1 MIGANR
7 LMPGVQYSAMD
18 SMAQIL
24 SSVPEGQPTAAL
36 VRSALGEAVS
46 KAQEEAQKEK
56 RKTRDLL
63 SVLDGDAPASQ
74 SALQPAPLAAI
85 AYVPAS
91 VVSALREALPVLTR
105 ALESPTAEAGEAF
118 QKLRRITLLTS
129 TSQTMSAVF
138 DEATLDRARDLGRP
152 RVESPAVR
160 YLERSIYPTVVRGSG
175 RTGPVFLQE
184 GSIVHFHQMDDLLGR
199 VSAHFGSEISRN
211 AWNDL
216 FVLPHKD
223 YRVATVDIRFQEQGL
238 LRIFGLIRHG
248 QTNVGTFSMSVPQ
261 VPPIGNPWTVKVETI
276 SIIHKRVGIG
286 TQLLARLALFLH
298 QRGVHAMRADAR
310 DEAGLFC
317 AFNGFQLERRSY
329 EEIVGKFVREM
340 ELKRV
345 EISKETVAR
354 LLDRDA
360 NLAELASVEAGG
372 HRVGRDFLGQL
383 FMEQYPKVFFELSAD
398 APSWLRLLSNLQ
410 RTQGE
415 KSEDGE
421 PEKLA
426 PLEWDALP
434 PETRQLLYGGVLF
447 VGGNVPHLMS
457 SDREHAIHVI
467 ERLNNWATVISMMMS
482 FRESLRKRMNPEWK
496 ANFDVKRVAM
506 QAVLEMVAADP
517 ASSLFSNFSDLMT
530 PTTEGATGDDNIERA
545 FLIARTALEAA
556 AKGLITLPP
565 RLELVFQELVS
576 RD

>member
-1 MIGANR
+1 
-7 LMPGVQYSAMD
+7 MPGVQYSAMD

-46 KAQEEAQKEK
+46 KAHEEAQREQ
-56 RKTRDLL
+56 RKTKELF
-63 SVLDGDAPASQ
+63 SILDGDASAPQ
-74 SALQPAPLAAI
+74 SAPLAAI
-85 AYVPAS
+85 AYVPPD
-91 VVSALREALPVLTR
+91 VVSALKEALPVLVR
-105 ALESPTAEAGEAF
+105 ALETPSAEAGDAF

-129 TSQTMSAVF
+129 TSQTMSAIF

-160 YLERSIYPTVVRGSG
+160 YLERSVYPTGVRGPG

-184 GSIVHFHQMDDLLGR
+184 GSIVHFHQMDELLGR
-199 VSAHFGSEISRN
+199 VSAHFGSEIGRD
-211 AWNDL
+211 AWSDL
-216 FVLPHKD
+216 FLLPHKD
-223 YRVATVDIRFQEQGL
+223 YRVATVDIRFQDQGL

-248 QTNVGTFSMSVPQ
+248 QTNVGTFSMAVPH
-261 VPPIGNPWTVKVETI
+261 VPSIGNPWTVKVETI

-340 ELKRV
+340 EIKRV
-345 EISKETVAR
+345 DISKETVAR

-383 FMEQYPKVFFELSAD
+383 FIEQYPKVFFELSAD

-415 KSEDGE
+415 KSGDGR

-457 SDREHAIHVI
+457 SDREHAAHVI
-467 ERLNNWATVISMMMS
+467 ERLNNWATVISMMMD
-482 FRESLRKRMNPEWK
+482 FPESMRKRMPAERK
-496 ANFDVKRVAM
+496 AELEEKRVAM
-506 QAVLEMVAADP
+506 QAVLDMVAADP

-530 PTTEGATGDDNIERA
+530 PTTEEATGDPSVQRA

-556 AKGLITLPP
+556 AKGLIRVPP
-565 RLELVFQELVS
+565 RLEPVFRELRS
-576 RD
+576 RV